1 MKTYII
7 YFFTTLL
14 LFFAPIQ
21 GLLISVATA
30 IALDTIFGI
39 AKSIKKKEKITS
51 RKLSN
56 IISKFVLY
64 QAAVL
69 LIFTIDTFLLGEFFK
84 VWFSI
89 PYFFTKI
96 VTIILIFIEAVSI
109 KENFEEAFKINIFAM
124 LKRALK
130 RSKDIKADVDV
141 LKPY

>member
-1 MKTYII
+1 MKTYIA

-39 AKSIKKKEKITS
+39 AKAIKLKDKITS

-56 IISKFVLY
+56 IVSKFVLY

-84 VWFSI
+84 LWFSI
-89 PYFFTKI
+89 PFFFTKI
-96 VTIILIFIEAVSI
+96 VTIILIFIETVSI
-109 KENFEEAFKINIFAM
+109 KENFEQAFKVNVFKLIKNF
-124 LKRALK
+124 LKRGVEIKENIDILK
-130 RSKDIKADVDV
+130 N
-141 LKPY
+141 

>member
-1 MKTYII
+1 MKTYIA

-21 GLLISVATA
+21 GLLISVGTA
-30 IALDTIFGI
+30 IALDTIFGV
-39 AKSIKKKEKITS
+39 AKSIKLKDKITS

-56 IISKFVLY
+56 IVSKFVLY

-84 VWFSI
+84 MWFSI

-109 KENFEEAFKINIFAM
+109 KENFEEAFSVNVFKL
-124 LKRALK
+124 LKTFLK
-130 RSKDIKADVDV
+130 RSVEIKEDIDI
-141 LKPY
+141 LKP

>member
-109 KENFEEAFKINIFAM
+109 KENFEEAFKINIFTM

>member
-1 MKTYII
+1 MKTYIA

-39 AKSIKKKEKITS
+39 AKAIRLKDKITS

-56 IISKFVLY
+56 IVSKFVLY

-84 VWFSI
+84 LWFSI
-89 PYFFTKI
+89 PFFFTKI
-96 VTIILIFIEAVSI
+96 VTIILIFIETVSI
-109 KENFEEAFKINIFAM
+109 KENFEQAFKVNVFKLLKSF
-124 LKRALK
+124 LKRGVEIKEDIDILK
-130 RSKDIKADVDV
+130 N
-141 LKPY
+141 

>member
-1 MKTYII
+1 MKTYLAYI
-7 YFFTTLL
+7 FTTLL

-21 GLLISVATA
+21 GLLISVGTA

-39 AKSIKKKEKITS
+39 AKAIKLNQKITS

-84 VWFSI
+84 LWFSI
-89 PYFFTKI
+89 PYFFTKV
-96 VTIILIFIEAVSI
+96 VTIILIFIESVSI
-109 KENFEEAFKINIFAM
+109 KENFEEAFKVDVWAM
-124 LKRALK
+124 LKKLLNRAK
-130 RSKDIKADVDV
+130 EVKGDIDEIK
-141 LKPY
+141 

>member
-1 MKTYII
+1 MKTYIA

-39 AKSIKKKEKITS
+39 AKAIKLKDKITS

-56 IISKFVLY
+56 IVSKFVLY

-84 VWFSI
+84 LWFSI
-89 PYFFTKI
+89 PFFFTKI
-96 VTIILIFIEAVSI
+96 VTIILIFIETVSI
-109 KENFEEAFKINIFAM
+109 KENFEQAFKVNVFKLLKSF
-124 LKRALK
+124 LKRGVEIKEDIDILK
-130 RSKDIKADVDV
+130 N
-141 LKPY
+141 

>member
-1 MKTYII
+1 MKTYLAYI
-7 YFFTTLL
+7 FTTLL

-21 GLLISVATA
+21 GLLISVGTA

-39 AKSIKKKEKITS
+39 AKAIKLNQKITS

-84 VWFSI
+84 LWFSI
-89 PYFFTKI
+89 PYFFTKV
-96 VTIILIFIEAVSI
+96 VTIILIFIESVSI
-109 KENFEEAFKINIFAM
+109 KENFEEAFKVDVWAM
-124 LKRALK
+124 LKKLLNRAK
-130 RSKDIKADVDV
+130 EVKGDIDEI
-141 LKPY
+141 KP

>member
-1 MKTYII
+1 MKTYIA

-21 GLLISVATA
+21 GLLISVGTA

-39 AKSIKKKEKITS
+39 AKAIKLKEKITS

-56 IISKFVLY
+56 IVSKFVLY

-69 LIFTIDTFLLGEFFK
+69 LIFTIDIFLLGEFFK
-84 VWFSI
+84 LWFSI
-89 PYFFTKI
+89 PFFFTKI

-109 KENFEEAFKINIFAM
+109 KENFEKAFNVNIFRL
-124 LKRALK
+124 LKKFLK
-130 RSKDIKADVDV
+130 RSVEIKEDIDI
-141 LKPY
+141 LKP

>member
-1 MKTYII
+1 MKTYIA

-39 AKSIKKKEKITS
+39 AKAIKLKDKITS

-56 IISKFVLY
+56 IVSKFVLY

-84 VWFSI
+84 LWFSI
-89 PYFFTKI
+89 PFFFTKI
-96 VTIILIFIEAVSI
+96 VTIILIFIETVSI
-109 KENFEEAFKINIFAM
+109 KENFEQAFKVNVFKLLKNF
-124 LKRALK
+124 LKRGVEIKEDIDILK
-130 RSKDIKADVDV
+130 N
-141 LKPY
+141 

>member
-1 MKTYII
+1 MKTYLTYI
-7 YFFTTLL
+7 FTTLL

-39 AKSIKKKEKITS
+39 AKSIKLKNKITS

-56 IISKFVLY
+56 IVSKFVLY

-84 VWFSI
+84 IWFSI
-89 PYFFTKI
+89 PFFFTKI
-96 VTIILIFIEAVSI
+96 VTIILIFIESVSI
-109 KENFEEAFKINIFAM
+109 KENFEEAFNIDVWTM
-124 LKRALK
+124 LKKLLSRAK
-130 RSKDIKADVDV
+130 EVKEDIDQIK
-141 LKPY
+141 

>member
-1 MKTYII
+1 MKTYLAYI
-7 YFFTTLL
+7 FTTLL

-21 GLLISVATA
+21 GLLISVGTA

-39 AKSIKKKEKITS
+39 AKAIKLKDKITS

-56 IISKFVLY
+56 IVSKFVLY

-84 VWFSI
+84 LWFSI
-89 PYFFTKI
+89 PFFFTKI

-109 KENFEEAFKINIFAM
+109 KENFEEAFNVNVFRM
-124 LKRALK
+124 LKKFLK
-130 RSKDIKADVDV
+130 RGVEIKEDIDI
-141 LKPY
+141 LKP